1 MTTKKENYR
10 EYFRKVSPFIRF
22 QTVLRENDINVLQP
36 NFSKFMKGNDSAM
49 TEENLKRIRKACG
62 ELGDKLNEKV

>member
-10 EYFRKVSPFIRF
+10 KYFKKVSPFIRF

-36 NFSKFMKGNDSAM
+36 NFSNFMKGNDSAM
-49 TEENLKRIRKACG
+49 TEENLEKLKEACG
-62 ELGDKLNEKV
+62 ELGNRLNEKV

>member
-10 EYFRKVSPFIRF
+10 EYFKKVSPFIRF

-36 NFSKFMKGNDSAM
+36 NFSNFMKGNDSAM
-49 TEENLKRIRKACG
+49 TEENLEKLKEACSK
-62 ELGDKLNEKV
+62 LGNRLNEKV